1 MKWILIVQVSFSFYG
16 LKISVIDIRMGP
28 ILSFSLLAEAW
39 KQLLLHF
46 KANHH
51 IEISDEVVMNWLDD
65 CHRSHFHRR
74 YRRVRVRGFLEG
86 IPKTLGISSAI
97 GVSFVC

>member
-1 MKWILIVQVSFSFYG
+1 MASHCSSIFFLLWFKDKCNRHQNG
-16 LKISVIDIRMGP
+16 THT
-28 ILSFSLLAEAW
+28 FSLLAEAW

-74 YRRVRVRGFLEG
+74 YRRVGVRGFLEG
-86 IPKTLGISSAI
+86 IPKALGISSAI